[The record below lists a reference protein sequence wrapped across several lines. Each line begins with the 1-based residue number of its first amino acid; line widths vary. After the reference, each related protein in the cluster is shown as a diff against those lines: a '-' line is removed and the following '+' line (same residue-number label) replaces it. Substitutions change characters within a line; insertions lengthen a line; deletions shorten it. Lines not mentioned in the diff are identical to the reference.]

1 MNMRTGHIPSWSSPA
16 LCNRDNQ
23 QVQDNE
29 VFWFGIEKAIRTKKK
44 RSRGALVNQM
54 EKLYVLLPEQQALS
68 FKKRKH
74 FAGTTHGDVI
84 GPIMAPAWDE
94 SWVQMVLMMMI
105 ATMLMVMVTM
115 MLMAMVMMKMTMMMM
130 VVMSE
135 DYEDNDD
142 DGEIYFHQHRNHPHH
157 HNNHRRL
164 W

>member
-1 MNMRTGHIPSWSSPA
+1 MKFLVW
-16 LCNRDNQ
+16 D
-23 QVQDNE
+23 
-29 VFWFGIEKAIRTKKK
+29 EKAIRTKKK

-54 EKLYVLLPEQQALS
+54 EKLYILLPEQQTLS

-105 ATMLMVMVTM
+105 ATMLMVMVSV
-115 MLMAMVMMKMTMMMM
+115 MLMVMMTMTMMMM

>member
-1 MNMRTGHIPSWSSPA
+1 MKFLVW
-16 LCNRDNQ
+16 D
-23 QVQDNE
+23 
-29 VFWFGIEKAIRTKKK
+29 EKAIRTKKK

-54 EKLYVLLPEQQALS
+54 EKLYILLPEQQTLS

-105 ATMLMVMVTM
+105 ATMLMVMVSV
-115 MLMAMVMMKMTMMMM
+115 MLMVMVMMTMTMMMM

-164 W
+164 